1 MSLAPGTGEIMA
13 FSGIPASSPSKS
25 KPPSGAIS
33 YHPAL
38 CGPGCPTP
46 PHPLG
51 LFALSP
57 PAPVPGPPC
66 PLPSILPPDICTLTG
81 PRAKRRPAPYSQG
94 SGGLPTLQPKIPVG
108 FYSWSPSLLGVFT
121 FVYLHVPCLG
131 HPPMRLSAEG
141 QGAPR
146 SQRRAPRGLV
156 Q

>member
-1 MSLAPGTGEIMA
+1 MLLAPGIGEIMA

-25 KPPSGAIS
+25 KPPSGAVS

-66 PLPSILPPDICTLTG
+66 PLSPVLPPDICTLTG
-81 PRAKRRPAPYSQG
+81 LRAKRRPAPYSCG
-94 SGGLPTLQPKIPVG
+94 SGRLPTLQPKIPVG
-108 FYSWSPSLLGVFT
+108 FYSWSPSLLGVLRLFICT
-121 FVYLHVPCLG
+121 SPASATPP
-131 HPPMRLSAEG
+131 HP
-141 QGAPR
+141 
-146 SQRRAPRGLV
+146 
-156 Q
+156 